1 MLAASTDA
9 VTMGTDG
16 VDLWKAAER
25 TEGGGRRGGGVGEE
39 KGGGGDHGRNARGRK
54 TGGEVGFKGVGE

>member
-39 KGGGGDHGRNARGRK
+39 KGGGETTGETRGEGKREERLDLK
-54 TGGEVGFKGVGE
+54 V

>member
-39 KGGGGDHGRNARGRK
+39 KGGGRPREKREGKENGRRGWI
-54 TGGEVGFKGVGE
+54 